1 MDLFD
6 DFLALEE
13 LANSSKDKT
22 TALKILRR
30 LDIIKNKIEKQE
42 KLQNLEAFQNQK
54 YFKNIED

>member
-13 LANSSKDKT
+13 LANSSKDT
-22 TALKILRR
+22 QTASKILRR
-30 LDIIKNKIEKQE
+30 LNIIKSKIEKQE

-54 YFKNIED
+54 YLKNED